1 MLRLA
6 FLASHQ
12 TQPANLLKQQDTWFG
27 PNQAELAQADL
38 GENQFSRTFPS
49 QLTGVWIAMT
59 DGSGF
64 TYGANSYI
72 LMRFAPEEQTKVI
85 LMQKSI

>member
-6 FLASHQ
+6 FLPSHQ
-12 TQPANLLKQQDTWFG
+12 TQPANLLKQQDTWLG
-27 PNQAELAQADL
+27 PDQAELVQADL
-38 GENQFSRTFPS
+38 GESQFSRTFPF
-49 QLTGVWIAMT
+49 QLTGVWIALT
-59 DGSGF
+59 DGNGF